1 MRRLLKLIGGM
12 GSLRD
17 VIVSHSTNR
26 DELERFLLHLK
37 EVYPGEVDR
46 VFEMGAALGVHG
58 GPGMIIVAGCR
69 A

>member
-1 MRRLLKLIGGM
+1 MRVKPVLTFRDGEIVRASLVRSREAGMRRLLKLIGGM

-37 EVYPGEVDR
+37 DVYP
-46 VFEMGAALGVHG
+46 
-58 GPGMIIVAGCR
+58 
-69 A
+69 